1 LKIIRIIALLTVV
14 PALSAAEPSSP
25 PTDPLAGAFFPPELI
40 MISHAQ
46 IGLTQEQQED
56 IRARVQKTQSRS
68 EELRQRLNG
77 ETAALSSLARKDKVD
92 EAAVAAQLDR
102 VLDVERELK
111 HLQIGL
117 LAGIKNLLTPEQLGK
132 LRQVAS
138 DGGSQVEEDMRRRL
152 TEKVE
157 RVKARAQTWEAS
169 GRDTS
174 AIARAMQERV
184 KPLLDSGQPLEAE
197 AELDRLLEQLDQGAK

>member
-1 LKIIRIIALLTVV
+1 MKLIRIIALLSVV
-14 PALSAAEPSSP
+14 TALRAAEPSAA

-40 MISHAQ
+40 MMSRAQ
-46 IGLTQEQQED
+46 IGLTNEQQD
-56 IRARVQKTQSRS
+56 NIRTRVQKTQASS
-68 EELRQRLNG
+68 EDLRQRLES

-102 VLDVERELK
+102 VLAVEHDLK

-117 LAGIKNLLTPEQLGK
+117 LVGIKNLLTPEQQGK
-132 LRQVAS
+132 LRQAAS

-157 RVKARAQTWEAS
+157 RVQAGARTWEAS

-174 AIARAMQERV
+174 AIARTMQEKV
-184 KPLLDSGQPLEAE
+184 KPLLDSGQPVEAE
-197 AELDRLLEQLDQGAK
+197 AELDRLLEQLDQGPK

>member
-1 LKIIRIIALLTVV
+1 MKLIRIIALLTVV
-14 PALSAAEPSSP
+14 PALFAAEPP
-25 PTDPLAGAFFPPELI
+25 AAPTDPLAGAFFPPELI
-40 MISHAQ
+40 MMSHAR
-46 IGLTQEQQED
+46 IGLSQEQQED
-56 IRARVQKTQSRS
+56 IRTRVQKTQSRS
-68 EELRQRLNG
+68 DELRQRLES

-102 VLDVERELK
+102 VLAVEHDLK

-117 LAGIKNLLTPEQLGK
+117 LAGIKNLLTPEQQAK

-157 RVKARAQTWEAS
+157 RVKAGARTWEAS